1 MSVRSTGGLAAFLAC
16 TFWLGISTNAAS
28 QPKEL
33 RYTTGA
39 PPKTPWV
46 MQLERFEQDVTNTSG
61 GKLKIVSFINAQ
73 LGNEQDTMQQVAR
86 GRIDMG
92 GFSLAAA
99 ALLVPELAIF
109 GMPFLFESAEQQD
122 CVLDKHFTTTAR
134 DMLAKRGVVF
144 IGWSHVG
151 AVSIIGKKPY
161 VTPAEVK
168 GLKSRSSPTKVGT
181 AFWTALGANPNPI
194 GITEWASA
202 HQTGLVDVA
211 DAPVTYY
218 IPSGLNKI
226 APVYTLTQHIDAPG
240 IIVVA
245 KSVWDKLSTE
255 ERRQVE
261 EAASL
266 RSAAQLRQE
275 IRGFEATLVG
285 MHEKG
290 GGQVVRLTKEQRDAW
305 RKAIEPAW
313 PKMLETVGGEA
324 PRIWQILQDGRKA
337 CGGKSA

>member
-1 MSVRSTGGLAAFLAC
+1 MRSTILRMMGAAGLVMALAAGGPAQAQTL
-16 TFWLGISTNAAS
+16 
-28 QPKEL
+28 KEL

-46 MQLERFEQDVTNTSG
+46 MQLERFEQDVTNSSG
-61 GKLKIVSFINAQ
+61 SKIKISSFINAQ

-99 ALLVPELAIF
+99 ALLAPELAVS
-109 GMPFLFESAEQQD
+109 GMPFLFANARQQD
-122 CVLDKHFTTTAR
+122 CVMDNHFTEVTR
-134 DMLAKRGVVF
+134 ELLGKRGVVF
-144 IGWSHVG
+144 LGWTHVG

-161 VTPAEVK
+161 LHPSEVK
-168 GLKSRSSPTKVGT
+168 GLKARSSPTKVGT
-181 AFWTALGANPNPI
+181 AFWAALGANANPI

-202 HQTGLVDVA
+202 HQTGLVEVA

-226 APVYTLTQHIDAPG
+226 APVYTLTEHIDAPG
-240 IIVVA
+240 VVVIA
-245 KSVWDKLSTE
+245 KATWDKLSAE
-255 ERRQVE
+255 ERSQMEKAV
-261 EAASL
+261 AL
-266 RSAAQLRQE
+266 RPGAQLRGE

-290 GGQVVRLTKEQRDAW
+290 GGQVVSLTPAQRDEW
-305 RKAIEPAW
+305 RKVVEPAW
-313 PKMLETVGGEA
+313 PKMLEAVGGDSA
-324 PRIWQILQDGRKA
+324 RLWKILQDGIKA
-337 CGGKSA
+337 CGQQSS